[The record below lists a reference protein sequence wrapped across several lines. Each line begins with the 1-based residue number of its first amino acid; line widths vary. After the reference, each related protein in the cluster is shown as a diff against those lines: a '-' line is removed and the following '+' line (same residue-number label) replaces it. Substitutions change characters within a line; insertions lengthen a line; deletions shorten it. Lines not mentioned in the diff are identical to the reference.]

1 MDDPSHIEVTA
12 FTHKG
17 CVRARNEDSIV
28 VAGWV
33 SDVEMSAPRRS
44 RHALGEPLLFAVADG
59 LGGHAAGEVA
69 SRLAIKRLAAGKASA
84 QADCIA
90 ARLAG
95 INTELYEAMKSD
107 PSLVGMGTTIAG
119 LVLCARRAVWFN
131 VGDSRI
137 YRERSGRIEQLSVDD
152 VPPGPRNGVITQTL
166 GGCRSFVPILPH
178 IGGEDFAEDFAEENL
193 LLRSRWL
200 LCSDGLTDM
209 LDDAEI
215 ERAFAASD
223 EETLRTLFAAAMA
236 AGGRDNIS
244 IVVVSAG
251 AP

>member
-28 VAGWV
+28 VAGWI
-33 SDVEMSAPRRS
+33 SELEMSAPRRW
-44 RHALGEPLLFAVADG
+44 RHALGEPLLVAVADG
-59 LGGHAAGEVA
+59 LGGHAAGNVA
-69 SRLAIKRLAAGKASA
+69 SRLVTKRLAAGKASA
-84 QADCIA
+84 QADGIA

-95 INTELYEAMKSD
+95 INTELYETMNSD

-119 LVLCARRAVWFN
+119 LVLCSRRAVWFN

-137 YRERSGRIEQLSVDD
+137 YRERGGRIEQLSVDD

-166 GGCRSFVPILPH
+166 GGCRSFIPISPH
-178 IGGEDFAEDFAEENL
+178 IGGEEFAGNL
-193 LLRSRWL
+193 PLASRWL

-215 ERAFAASD
+215 ARAFAASD
-223 EETLRTLFAAAMA
+223 EETLWALFAAAMA

-244 IVVVSAG
+244 IVMVSAG

>member
-33 SDVEMSAPRRS
+33 SEVEMSAPRRS

-69 SRLAIKRLAAGKASA
+69 SRHATKRLAAGKASA
-84 QADCIA
+84 QADCFA

-107 PSLVGMGTTIAG
+107 PSLVGMGTTVAG

-137 YRERSGRIEQLSVDD
+137 YRERGGRIEQLSVDD

-166 GGCRSFVPILPH
+166 GGCRSFFPISPH
-178 IGGEDFAEDFAEENL
+178 IGGEDFSEENL

-200 LCSDGLTDM
+200 LCSERLTDM
-209 LDDAEI
+209 LGDAEI
-215 ERAFAASD
+215 ERMFAASD
-223 EETLRTLFAAAMA
+223 EEALRALFAAAMA

-244 IVVVSAG
+244 IVVASAG
-251 AP
+251 GP